1 MPRLGAKYTVEGYL
15 DDVARRSFILT
26 TESGPENFRAFVEQL
41 KQGWEIEE
49 FVALFEEIF
58 LPFGWSYKV
67 ENGKSALGRR
77 TQIQVFLPSVS
88 QILSTGRPDSSG
100 WSEKVLTAHSW
111 SISVRKGKAK
121 LDVIPTSL
129 FISEHALRRLYE
141 RSGGCSYDEF
151 PQLTAAFFQE
161 VLEKTDTLMREFVF
175 VETGVGKFGTAVP
188 TTGGLAV
195 VNWNLLFI
203 KQDDPNLGMLIKVK
217 NKYFLRSVG
226 SFNAAEFWNI
236 PIIDEAPGYEPIP
249 SYFVRTFYSDEE
261 ISDVRRESCVLLDV
275 LLNNVQKSAISP
287 SNLLLSMKNPAGRRI
302 ISKEQISIPQAT
314 PGLRADVTESLNW
327 LKYED
332 SGAFLLAPYEKNS
345 KIVKSIINNVN
356 IVKKL

>member
-15 DDVARRSFILT
+15 DDVARRSFIVT
-26 TESGPENFRAFVEQL
+26 TKNGPENFRGFVERLGQD
-41 KQGWEIEE
+41 WEIDE

-58 LPFGWSYKV
+58 LLFGWSYKV

-77 TQIQVFLPSVS
+77 TKIQVFLPSVS

-141 RSGGCSYDEF
+141 RSGGCSYEEF

-161 VLEKTDTLMREFVF
+161 MLEKTDTLLREFAF
-175 VETGVGKFGTAVP
+175 VETGAGKFGTAVP

-195 VNWNLLFI
+195 VNWNLLYI
-203 KQDDPNLGMLIKVK
+203 KQDDANLGMLIKIK
-217 NKYFLRSVG
+217 NKYFLRGVG

-236 PIIDEAPGYEPIP
+236 PRNDEAPGFESIP
-249 SYFVRTFYSDEE
+249 SYFVRTYYSDEE
-261 ISDVRRESCVLLDV
+261 ISDVRRESCILLDV
-275 LLNNVQKSAISP
+275 LLKNVQKSVISP
-287 SNLLLSMKNPAGRRI
+287 SNLLLSIKNPAGRRI
-302 ISKEQISIPQAT
+302 ISREEISIPQAT
-314 PGLRADVTESLNW
+314 PGLRADVTESLHW

-332 SGAFLLAPYEKNS
+332 TGALLLAPYEKNG
-345 KIVKSIINNVN
+345 KVLNSIINSVN
-356 IVKKL
+356 IGKNA